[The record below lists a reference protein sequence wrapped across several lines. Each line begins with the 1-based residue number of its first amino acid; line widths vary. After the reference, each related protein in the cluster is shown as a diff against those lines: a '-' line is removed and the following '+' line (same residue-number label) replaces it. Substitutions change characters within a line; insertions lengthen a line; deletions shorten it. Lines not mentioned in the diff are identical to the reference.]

1 MTRGGAAGRRNLWSL
16 VVGFLHWRSRY
27 YLFVSQFP
35 QLTISEKILLMGG
48 FYYFQKSG
56 QIGAGFLLFS
66 KNLAKNGGVFISSL
80 DFFQI
85 LGFFSIK
92 WSQKF
97 SRASRAWGV
106 FIILK
111 IFPRFARGFYF
122 FQKILAKSSRVL
134 IFSLIRGGFL
144 FPTAR

>member
-1 MTRGGAAGRRNLWSL
+1 MW
-16 VVGFLHWRSRY
+16 
-27 YLFVSQFP
+27 
-35 QLTISEKILLMGG
+35 G

-56 QIGAGFLLFS
+56 QIGAGFLFFS
-66 KNLAKNGGVFISSL
+66 KNLAKNGGVFIYSL

-111 IFPRFARGFYF
+111 IFPRFARGFYY
-122 FQKILAKSSRVL
+122 FQKNLAKSSRVL
-134 IFSLIRGGFL
+134 IFSLIRGGFIPNTPVVMIRNPWETFKNPQML
-144 FPTAR
+144 NMGR

>member
-1 MTRGGAAGRRNLWSL
+1 MW
-16 VVGFLHWRSRY
+16 
-27 YLFVSQFP
+27 
-35 QLTISEKILLMGG
+35 G

-56 QIGAGFLLFS
+56 QIGAGFLFFS

-111 IFPRFARGFYF
+111 IFPRFARGFYY

-134 IFSLIRGGFL
+134 IFSLIRGGFYSQYPGTVGL
-144 FPTAR
+144 QRFLAVAKLSFTIL

>member
-1 MTRGGAAGRRNLWSL
+1 MLLGARKVRQHHAYQA
-16 VVGFLHWRSRY
+16 VGNKNPL
-27 YLFVSQFP
+27 
-35 QLTISEKILLMGG
+35 ISEKNIAYGG

-56 QIGAGFLLFS
+56 QIGAGFLFFS

-97 SRASRAWGV
+97 SRASRAWV
-106 FIILK
+106 FLLFSK
-111 IFPRFARGFYF
+111 FSRASRGAFIFFKKFWQNR
-122 FQKILAKSSRVL
+122 L
-134 IFSLIRGGFL
+134 GFL
-144 FPTAR
+144 FFRSLGGGVLFPIPR